1 MWFEPGYGMKISPLF
16 NMFGLSIIQKS
27 ANINCVFG
35 FSEGERERELVDT
48 MRTSTCAKFL
58 QVNQVTAAC
67 RDVVCR
73 QLQNLMS
80 KISQIHF

>member
-35 FSEGERERELVDT
+35 FSEGEREKE
-48 MRTSTCAKFL
+48 
-58 QVNQVTAAC
+58 NW
-67 RDVVCR
+67 
-73 QLQNLMS
+73 
-80 KISQIHF
+80 